1 MGVPI
6 TPSSFGPDNDAVRI
20 NMDTLR
26 RHVTAALLE
35 GRVA

>member
-1 MGVPI
+1 MPI
-6 TPSSFGPDNDAVRI
+6 TPLSFGPRDAVRT